1 MTPRG
6 LCDDMSQSNTDD
18 IDAIR
23 QKKMAELQEQMDGEQ
38 APTSG
43 AETPTEP
50 VHIHGGDELQ
60 SAVDAHGVA
69 LVDFHAEWCGPCKM
83 LEPIVETLAAETSA
97 AVLKVDIDEN
107 QRLAQQYQVR
117 GVPTLLLFSD
127 GTPVEQVVGVRDEHT
142 LRSLIE
148 QYT

>member
-1 MTPRG
+1 
-6 LCDDMSQSNTDD
+6 MSQSNTDE

-23 QKKMAELQEQMDGEQ
+23 QKKMAELQEQMDGGQ

-43 AETPTEP
+43 TETPTEP

>member
-1 MTPRG
+1 
-6 LCDDMSQSNTDD
+6 MSQSNTDD

-50 VHIHGGDELQ
+50 VHIHGGHELQ

>member
-1 MTPRG
+1 
-6 LCDDMSQSNTDD
+6 MSQSNSDD
-18 IDAIR
+18 IETIR
-23 QKKMAELQEQMDGEQ
+23 QKKMAQLQAQVEGDE
-38 APTSG
+38 APSSG

-50 VHIHGGDELQ
+50 VHIHGGEELQ
-60 SAVDAHGVA
+60 SAVDTHGVA

-148 QYT
+148 QYS

>member
-1 MTPRG
+1 
-6 LCDDMSQSNTDD
+6 MSQSNTDD

>member
-1 MTPRG
+1 MLG
-6 LCDDMSQSNTDD
+6 HAFSFMSESNTDD
-18 IDAIR
+18 IEAIR
-23 QKKMAELQEQMDGEQ
+23 QKKMAALQEQVEGHS
-38 APTSG
+38 APDSDT
-43 AETPTEP
+43 AAPTEP
-50 VHIHGGDELQ
+50 MHIHGGEELQ
-60 SAVDAHGVA
+60 TAVDTHGVA

-83 LEPIVETLAAETSA
+83 LEPIVETLAAETPA

-107 QRLAQQYQVR
+107 QQLAQQYQVR
-117 GVPTLLLFSD
+117 GVPTLLLFAD

>member
-1 MTPRG
+1 
-6 LCDDMSQSNTDD
+6 MSETNADD

-23 QKKMAELQEQMDGEQ
+23 QKKMAALQEQMEGEAAQ
-38 APTSG
+38 GSEEG
-43 AETPTEP
+43 TPTEP

-60 SAVDAHGVA
+60 TAVDTHGVA

-83 LEPIVETLAAETSA
+83 LEPIVETLAAETPA

-107 QRLAQQYQVR
+107 QQLAQQYQVR
-117 GVPTLLLFSD
+117 GVPTLLLFAD
-127 GTPVEQVVGVRDEHT
+127 GQPVEQVVGVRDEHT
-142 LRSLIE
+142 LRSLIQ

>member
-1 MTPRG
+1 
-6 LCDDMSQSNTDD
+6 MSQSNTDD
-18 IDAIR
+18 IEAVR
-23 QKKMAELQEQMDGEQ
+23 QKKIAELQEQMDGEQ

-43 AETPTEP
+43 DETPTEP

-60 SAVDAHGVA
+60 SAGDTHGVA

-127 GTPVEQVVGVRDEHT
+127 GAPVEQIVGVRDEHT